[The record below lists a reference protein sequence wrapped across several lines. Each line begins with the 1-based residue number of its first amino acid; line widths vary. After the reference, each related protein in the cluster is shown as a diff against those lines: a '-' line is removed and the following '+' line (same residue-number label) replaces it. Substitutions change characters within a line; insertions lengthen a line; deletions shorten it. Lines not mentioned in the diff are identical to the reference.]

1 MIARRRLTI
10 RQRVLVLL
18 LLGILGI
25 VGMAGVIGYALHRTS
40 TLLGEASIAG
50 EIARGSERLRAN
62 QERFLRNPTQDHA
75 QRSVTAL
82 DHLEEQIQRADER
95 FGGLRRQDE
104 LLDEY
109 RPQLARVIGL
119 SLQLEGD
126 LARFQSESTRLIEK
140 IRTEIIDRARA
151 LDVRDMMA
159 DRPVNVT
166 RDALADSASVIIEE
180 LNRTQLNLA
189 RWFLSRSDAT
199 YQEHRKQI
207 RQMIQRELEKIR
219 YFLVAIEDEKLL
231 EAARQLPDRYAG
243 LHETH
248 QAIEDDRARRDTQ
261 LASLTPL
268 GLELFGLNRQGSI
281 AIERQSRQT
290 HDQVVVLSLI
300 VGAAFFLPTLLVG
313 WRLGRSIVDS
323 LRSTVK
329 VLHRLDLNRLDEPF
343 SQDDGSASIPD
354 DEIGRLIQA
363 LDDMR
368 RRLREG
374 IAQREQAQ
382 RALRRNEQNLRITL
396 NSIADG
402 VIATDAQGRVTQM
415 NPVAEEL
422 TGWSFAQAEGHDV
435 EEVYRLGL
443 GDPETDQV
451 AASGECEVWLIARD
465 GTRRRVAA
473 SVSPIVDQRGDEIG
487 EVVVFQDI
495 SEEVQLQEQLRH
507 AQKMEAVG
515 QLAGG
520 VAHDFN
526 NLLTAIMGSAALLAM
541 RLGEDHEEAGLVEQ
555 ITLASGRAADLTKQ
569 LLAFSRK
576 GRMQSTSV
584 DLHEIV
590 GEVQRLLARSI
601 DRRIEIVRDLQAD
614 RSAVHGDPTQLQNA
628 LLNLCVNARD
638 AMPQGGTLT
647 LATRNVKLSRDEL
660 EHWPEDLVPG
670 EYIQLEV
677 RDTGVGMDE
686 ALQARVFEPFFTT
699 KAEGEGTGLGLAGVY
714 GCVQGHDGAIRI
726 ESAPGQGATFRLLLP
741 ISGSRTKHRPRRQS
755 EGVVRGAG
763 TVLIIDDEEV
773 VRKMLAKALGDL
785 GYEVLTAVDGMDGIE
800 TFADAHDEIDVVVLD
815 MVMPR
820 LSGEETF
827 YQLQQIDPGVPVLV
841 SSGYARNSAVE
852 RLAQAGAAGF
862 LAKPFQLDEL
872 SRLLWQVAEPGIG
885 GSAVSGE

>member
-1 MIARRRLTI
+1 MIARRKLTI

-40 TLLGEASIAG
+40 SLLGEASSAG

-62 QERFLRNPTQDHA
+62 QERFLRSPSQDHA
-75 QRSVTAL
+75 QRTVTAL
-82 DHLEEQIQRADER
+82 DRLEVRIQRARER
-95 FGGLRRQDE
+95 FGGLRRQEE
-104 LLDEY
+104 LIDEY
-109 RPQLARVIGL
+109 RPRLARVIGL
-119 SLQLEGD
+119 SLQLQSD
-126 LARFQSESTRLIEK
+126 LSRFQGASSRLMED
-140 IRTEIIDRARA
+140 IRSRIIDRTRM

-166 RDALADSASVIIEE
+166 HNALANSASVIIEQINRTE
-180 LNRTQLNLA
+180 LNIA
-189 RWFLSRSDAT
+189 KWFLSRPKAT
-199 YQEHRKQI
+199 YMGHRNQI
-207 RQMIQRELEKIR
+207 RGTIQKELEKIR

-231 EAARQLPDRYAG
+231 SAAG
-243 LHETH
+243 KLHERVEELHKIHLT
-248 QAIEDDRARRDTQ
+248 IEADRARRDTQ

-268 GLELFGLNRQGSI
+268 GRELFGLNREESV
-281 AIERQSRQT
+281 AIQRQSRQT
-290 HDQVVVLSLI
+290 HDHVMMLSLI
-300 VGAAFFLPTLLVG
+300 VGAAFLLPTLLIG
-313 WRLGRSIVDS
+313 WRLGRSIVHS
-323 LRSTVK
+323 LQSTVK
-329 VLHRLDLNRLDEPF
+329 VLHRVDLNRLDEPF
-343 SQDDGSASIPD
+343 GQTDGLGDIPD
-354 DEIGRLIQA
+354 DEIGRLIRA

-382 RALRRNEQNLRITL
+382 RALQRNEQNLRITL

-415 NPVAEEL
+415 NPVAEQL
-422 TGWSFAQAEGHDV
+422 TGWSHGEAEGRDV
-435 EEVYRLGL
+435 EEVYRLQL
-443 GDPETDQV
+443 GDPDNDK
-451 AASGECEVWLIARD
+451 AAAFDEEVWLIARD

-473 SVSPIVDQRGDEIG
+473 SESPIVDEPGNQLG

-584 DLHEIV
+584 DLHEMV
-590 GEVQRLLARSI
+590 GEVHRLIARSI
-601 DRRIEIVRDLQAD
+601 DRRIEIVCDLQAD
-614 RSAVHGDPTQLQNA
+614 HPIVHGDPTQLQNA

-647 LATRNVKLSRDEL
+647 LATHNVTLSREEL
-660 EHWPEDLVPG
+660 EHWPEDLAPG
-670 EYIQLEV
+670 EYVQVEV

-686 ALQARVFEPFFTT
+686 ALQTRIFEPFFTT
-699 KAEGEGTGLGLAGVY
+699 KPEGEGTGLGLAGVY
-714 GCVQGHDGAIRI
+714 GCVQSHSGAIRV
-726 ESAPGQGATFRLLLP
+726 ESDPGEGATFRLLLP
-741 ISGSRTKHRPRRQS
+741 ASISRDRHLPRRRG
-755 EGVVRGAG
+755 EGVVRGEG

-773 VRKMLAKALGDL
+773 VRKMLAKAVGEL
-785 GYEVLTAVDGMDGIE
+785 GYEVLTAVDGPDGIE
-800 TFADAHDEIDVVVLD
+800 TFTRAHEEIDVVILD

-820 LSGEETF
+820 LGGEET
-827 YQLQQIDPGVPVLV
+827 YHRLKQIDPDVPVLIA
-841 SSGYARNSAVE
+841 SGYARNVAVD
-852 RLAQAGAAGF
+852 RLTQAGATGF

-872 SRLLWQVAEPGIG
+872 SRLLAQVGQPGTG
-885 GSAVSGE
+885 GSAASGE